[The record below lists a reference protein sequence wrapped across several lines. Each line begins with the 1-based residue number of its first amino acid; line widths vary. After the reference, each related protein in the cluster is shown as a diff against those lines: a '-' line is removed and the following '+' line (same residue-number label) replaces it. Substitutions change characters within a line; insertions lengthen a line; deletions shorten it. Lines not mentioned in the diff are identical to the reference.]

1 MTRNQLPEG
10 VGKKIVEALKRQA
23 EADITPI
30 ADADSSLGMSV
41 PLNDVQELPE
51 TNYEPLNE

>member
-1 MTRNQLPEG
+1 MTRNQLPDG

-30 ADADSSLGMSV
+30 S
-41 PLNDVQELPE
+41 QEE
-51 TNYEPLNE
+51 NNISANIYKYTKKYK